1 MSNILP
7 SLDWRT
13 KGAVTPVKNG
23 GINAINNSW
32 SFAITGMIEGYHYIT
47 QGSLKSL
54 SEQQMID
61 CIKYIWNDINSIPRG
76 LNYVINIGGLESE
89 ASYPFTSIKSTCK
102 FNVSNVVTTINT
114 FVKKD
119 NPSTSYLLEQLQ
131 ISPIAVTVL
140 VDQDFFSY
148 ESGIYYPKSH
158 NYCDKYLTVYH
169 MLLVG
174 YDTTANPS
182 YFIAKLNFGTS
193 FGNHGYMQISLLN
206 CDEFF
211 VRAYNVF

>member
-1 MSNILP
+1 MSNIQTA
-7 SLDWRT
+7 LDWT
-13 KGAVTPVKNG
+13 IKGAVTSVKNG
-23 GINAINNSW
+23 GMNAISNSW

-47 QGSLKSL
+47 KGSLKSL

-61 CIKYIWNDINSIPRG
+61 CIKYIWNDVNSIPRG

-89 ASYPFTSIKSTCK
+89 ASYPFTSIKGVCK
-102 FNVSNVVTTINT
+102 FNSSSGLTTINT

-119 NPSTSYLLEQLQ
+119 NPSVSYLLEQLQ

-140 VDQDFFSY
+140 VDKDFLSY

-174 YDTTANPS
+174 YDATINPS
-182 YFIAKLNFGTS
+182 YFIAKLNFGTV
-193 FGNHGYMQISLLN
+193 FGNNGYMQISLDN
-206 CDEFF
+206 CDDFF
-211 VRAYNVF
+211 VRAYNVY